1 MDAIGE
7 LLGGAERT
15 RTRPRA
21 FAPWSPRQDTLE
33 LIARVNA
40 VLGEYADHLPL
51 TLRQIFYRLVGA
63 YGYEKTERAYKR
75 LGEHLVRARRA
86 RLIPM
91 ESIRDD
97 GGVTVTPNE
106 PSRRGLIAVR
116 SIACFDANVL
126 FGVS

>member
-21 FAPWSPRQDTLE
+21 FALWSPRQDTLE

-40 VLGEYADHLPL
+40 VLGEYQDHLPL

-63 YGYEKTERAYKR
+63 HGYEKTERAYER

-91 ESIRDD
+91 EAIRDD
-97 GGVTVTPNE
+97 GGSVITPNMWANGE
-106 PSRRGLIAVR
+106 EYFDAVR
-116 SIACFDANVL
+116 SQAGEL
-126 FGVS
+126 